1 MTPERTPTTEVA
13 ALEQGRGFHDELRI
27 MSALPTNDRKNLL
40 RDTRRGVTLA
50 GMTFANQITLVR
62 ILLIPVFV
70 VFAVYYAESVR
81 SELPIAWL
89 RWWAIAVFVIAA
101 ASDALDGWVVRR
113 FNQRS
118 ALGVVLD
125 PIADKGLLLTAI
137 ITLSLFPWTVGLP
150 LWFPVLVIA
159 RDVVILVGCGL
170 LKFFTGDVEVRPS
183 MLGKIATA
191 LQMTAVAWVMLQI
204 PSQQWVVYAAGF
216 FTLVS
221 GIGYIWRGMGALGGA
236 GKPAGEL

>member
-1 MTPERTPTTEVA
+1 M
-13 ALEQGRGFHDELRI
+13 
-27 MSALPTNDRKNLL
+27 
-40 RDTRRGVTLA
+40 TLA
-50 GMTFANQITLVR
+50 NQVTLVR

-70 VFAVYYAESVR
+70 VFAVYYAASVA
-81 SELPIAWL
+81 EGNPEEWL
-89 RWWAIAVFVIAA
+89 RWCAVGVFVVAA
-101 ASDALDGWVVRR
+101 GSDAIDGWIARR

-137 ITLSLFPWTVGLP
+137 ITLSVCPWKVCLP

-159 RDVVILVGCGL
+159 RDVVILLGCAL

-191 LQMTAVAWVMLQI
+191 LQMAAVAWVLLQL
-204 PSQQWVVYAAGF
+204 PSEKWVVWAAGL
-216 FTLVS
+216 FTLLS
-221 GIGYIWRGMGALGGA
+221 GIGYIWRGMTALGGA
-236 GKPAGEL
+236 SRAAGPA